1 MKKLCACVVASISLS
16 AWANPIPSEQPSNYP
31 QCLES
36 LQDLAAQRGLPP
48 GAQNLIGALQWQSRV
63 IELDRRQPEFSLS
76 FGRYFDRA
84 VSAERVR
91 MGQEKLAEQRSLLK
105 ELTRE
110 YGVPGR
116 YLVAFWGMET
126 NYGGYMGNTPSLD
139 ALATLA
145 CDTRRSGFFRE
156 ELLNALKVLHV
167 HGLDPAELRGSWA
180 GALGQVQFMPSNYVR
195 YGRDGDSDGRVDLFS
210 STADALTSAAHFLS
224 QLGWQRGERWG
235 REVLLPTG
243 FDYALADG
251 KTQRSLG
258 QWQQKGVRRIDGSA
272 LPAADL
278 QARLLVPAGADGPAF
293 LVYPNFSVIKRW
305 NNSDYYAIAVGH
317 LADRLVRAPELHR
330 PAPIPSER
338 MALADIQRA
347 QQRLNDLGYNAGPAD
362 GIAGSG
368 TRAAIRAYQQQQGL
382 VADGHLDLPLLE
394 QLGVLEATP

>member
-91 MGQEKLAEQRSLLK
+91 MGQEKLAAQRSLLK

>member
-1 MKKLCACVVASISLS
+1 MKYLSALCALS
-16 AWANPIPSEQPSNYP
+16 FAVGAWANPEASAQPSNYD
-31 QCLES
+31 QCLQS
-36 LQDLAAQRGLPP
+36 LQQLAQQRGLPA
-48 GAQNLIGALQWQSRV
+48 GAQTLIGALQWQSQV

-76 FGRYFDRA
+76 FGRYFSRA
-84 VSAERVR
+84 VSDDRISIGR
-91 MGQEKLAEQRSLLK
+91 QKMAEQQALLRK
-105 ELTRE
+105 LTRE

-116 YLVAFWGMET
+116 YLVAFWGLET
-126 NYGGYMGNTPSLD
+126 NYGGYMGNTSSLD

-156 ELLNALKVLHV
+156 ELLSALRVLHV

-195 YGRDGDSDGRVDLFS
+195 YGRDGDGDGRVDLFT

-224 QLGWQRGERWG
+224 QLGWANGERWG
-235 REVLLPTG
+235 REITLPAG

-251 KTQRSLG
+251 RTPRSLR
-258 QWQQKGVRRIDGSA
+258 QWQQRGLRQTNGAA
-272 LPAADL
+272 LPDVDL
-278 QARLLVPAGADGPAF
+278 QARLLLPSGADGPAF

-305 NNSDYYAIAVGH
+305 NNSDYYALAVGH
-317 LADRLVRAPELHR
+317 LADRLIGAPELHQA
-330 PAPIPSER
+330 APIPAER
-338 MALADIQRA
+338 VALVDIQRA
-347 QQRLNDLGYNAGPAD
+347 QQRLNELGFNAGPAD

-394 QLGVLEATP
+394 QLGVLGARP